1 MKKSIKILFIIGV
14 AACVGLTPMAALA
27 ASDLKSP
34 SGLSA
39 ADYEAIMPEAFTG
52 YGGMFYDCEQN
63 YHINGIFL
71 LAVVRLESG
80 NGESWLSQNQNNVAG
95 NKGENGYLSFDVMSE
110 GINYAAQNL
119 GENYLSESGKYY
131 SGGTLEDIES
141 VYCPGGGWAGQ
152 VAGIMAEYGF

>member
-1 MKKSIKILFIIGV
+1 MKKNVKIFLSLCIV
-14 AACVGLTPMAALA
+14 MCVGLSPLTAYA
-27 ASDLKSP
+27 ASDLKST

-39 ADYEAIMPEAFTG
+39 ADYEEIMPEAFKG

-80 NGESWLSQNQNNVAG
+80 NGESWLSQNQHNVAG

-110 GINYAAQNL
+110 GITYAAQNL
-119 GENYLSESGKYY
+119 GENYLDENGKFYR
-131 SGGTLEDIES
+131 GGTLEDIES